1 MPHHPPDTV
10 QHGGERET
18 GKRKRRSTGGTFD
31 TPHKTTGNAA
41 LCDIEQPN
49 MTKERFRTLPT
60 DEKLVTLFDLMV
72 NVGTLDSR
80 VTSVEHHVSHLLQD
94 RNDTNI
100 RLKVLEYKSIDAE
113 ARSRRDNLIFRGIP
127 EVLVIENCEDI
138 IKSFLRDELHIE
150 PSVCVQRAHR
160 IGRPGARAPGLTYT
174 HQI

>member
-41 LCDIEQPN
+41 LSDIEQPN

-60 DEKLVTLFDLMV
+60 DEKLVTLFDLMA
-72 NVGTLDSR
+72 NVGTLGSK

-94 RNDTNI
+94 RNDTYI
-100 RLKVLEYKSIDAE
+100 RLKVLEYKSIGAE
-113 ARSRRDNLIFRGIP
+113 ACSSRNNLISRGFP
-127 EVLVIENCEDI
+127 EILVTENCDN
-138 IKSFLRDELHIE
+138 
-150 PSVCVQRAHR
+150 
-160 IGRPGARAPGLTYT
+160 
-174 HQI
+174 QIFPT